1 MEKLLL
7 LSCCAPCSC
16 GVIEKLARQGRAFTV
31 LFYNPNIDTEAEYQ
45 KRLAENKRVCARFGV
60 PFAEL
65 PYEPEVW
72 RQAVQG
78 LEEEPERGKRCSVC
92 FRLRLE
98 RAARYAKENGF
109 TSFSSVLGISRH
121 KDLDQVNEQAVLAAQ
136 KEGIAYDLT
145 NWRKGGTQELK
156 NALMREMQI
165 YNQTY
170 CGCIYSRRQSRTG
183 DKPRP

>member
-78 LEEEPERGKRCSVC
+78 LEAEPERAKRCSVC

-98 RAARYAKENGF
+98 RAARPQRSQEELALIDRAKALLMDRNGM
-109 TSFSSVLGISRH
+109 TE
-121 KDLDQVNEQAVLAAQ
+121 EQAHRYLQKKSMDSGAKLIQTAQQVLDSAQ
-136 KEGIAYDLT
+136 LG
-145 NWRKGGTQELK
+145 
-156 NALMREMQI
+156 
-165 YNQTY
+165 
-170 CGCIYSRRQSRTG
+170 
-183 DKPRP
+183 